1 MGIYEQTALVHL
13 AFMAPVPILGGYL
26 LLARKGTL
34 WHRRLGKFYMAAMFL
49 GALVSLFMPAK
60 VGPQIIGHFGWIHAL
75 SIWTLVSIV
84 VALIA
89 VKRGDVVT
97 HKRFMIGL
105 YVGMMIAFAFT
116 FTEGRLLGQLIR

>member
-13 AFMAPVPILGGYL
+13 AFMAPAPLLGGYL

-34 WHRRLGKFYMAAMFL
+34 WHRRLGKLYMAVMFL

-60 VGPQIIGHFGWIHAL
+60 VGPQIIGHFGWIHGL

-84 VALIA
+84 GALMA
-89 VKRGDVVT
+89 VKGGNIAT

-105 YVGMMIAFAFT
+105 YMGMMIAFAFT
-116 FTEGRLLGQLIR
+116 FTEGRLLGQLIN